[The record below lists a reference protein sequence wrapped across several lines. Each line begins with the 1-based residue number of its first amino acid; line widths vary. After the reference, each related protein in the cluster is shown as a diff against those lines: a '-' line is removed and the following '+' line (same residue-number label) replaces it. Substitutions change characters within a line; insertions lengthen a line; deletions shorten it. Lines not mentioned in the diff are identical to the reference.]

1 MDENIDPSSPA
12 AGGAEGGAPTEGQP
26 QAGGEQ
32 AQQPPEPTIKDVL
45 EQLKGFQSHVGRI
58 SAMQS
63 RLDTLPKTLDEA
75 VAKKLEAWQRQQ
87 QVNQLPPDERK
98 AYEQE
103 QTQRDSDMQALRKLI
118 SEQLEQALPEKFG
131 ASIEAGQAYQ
141 DQKTAGS
148 FFQEIEGAL
157 GPKDMERI
165 APYLGQL
172 LDKNAKEIKSE
183 DPSVFK
189 QASDWLEKALKNP
202 SSVAL
207 QALKMAQEA
216 VEKGAESVVQQ
227 RDQRG
232 RSLSAAPRP
241 GSGPSAPK
249 SLKGLNPKQLEE
261 LAANMD
267 TAEFEKL
274 VKASKG

>member
-12 AGGAEGGAPTEGQP
+12 AGGAEGGAPAEGQP

-45 EQLKGFQSHVGRI
+45 EQLKSIQPHIGRI
-58 SAMQS
+58 SALQS

-98 AYEQE
+98 VYEQE
-103 QTQRDSDMQALRKLI
+103 QAQREADMKALRDLI
-118 SEQLEQALPEKFG
+118 RGELEQTLPDKFG

-232 RSLSAAPRP
+232 KSLSAAPRP